1 MGASVPLSRPRPL
14 NDWRVWPRLLVL
26 VGFCV
31 LGGCASSPG
40 EMASAE
46 SPEDSAEV
54 WDTPESLLIAASPIA
69 PALDI
74 AVELFDPGIS
84 DEDRSPMA
92 AVRRMESQLL
102 AGELR
107 ETLIRSN
114 QWGVVRLVPTA
125 SSLTPVS
132 IRAAIV
138 LSDGRDLVLDVVVKD
153 AMGVFW
159 FDHTV
164 AYRQQVAGD
173 DGLEVI
179 FNALANRL
187 LSVWKD
193 KDLDERYAFLEGADI
208 AYAEA
213 LAPEAFS
220 GMIQRSETGWQVMRL
235 PAGDD
240 PMLARIERIRN
251 QEYLFCDTIDEQYV
265 DVAHHV
271 APTYRLWRAA
281 MFEQTEWLEGY
292 QKRAAARAGSAGD
305 SDFTRMQAEYAAYR
319 SFRIQEQ
326 ALFELA
332 EAFDGEARPTVIRT
346 QDQVIRLEGTLDKQ
360 YDTWRGLLRDI
371 YLIETGGQLP

>member
-1 MGASVPLSRPRPL
+1 MS
-14 NDWRVWPRLLVL
+14 DWPVLLRLLAM
-26 VGFCV
+26 VGVCV
-31 LGGCASSPG
+31 LGSCASPPS

-46 SPEDSAEV
+46 SQTDVARV
-54 WDTPESLLIAASPIA
+54 WDAPESLLVAASPIA

-84 DEDRSPMA
+84 DDDRSPLA
-92 AVRRMESQLL
+92 SVRRMESQLL

-107 ETLIRSN
+107 ETLVRSN

-138 LSDGRDLVLDVVVKD
+138 VSDGRDLVLDVVVRD
-153 AMGVFW
+153 AMGALW

-164 AYRQQVAGD
+164 AYRQQSSGE
-173 DGLEVI
+173 DGLTDI

-187 LSVWKD
+187 LSMWQD
-193 KDLDERYAFLEGADI
+193 RDLDERYALLQGADI

-213 LAPEAFS
+213 LVPEAFS
-220 GMIQRSETGWQVMRL
+220 GMVQRSETGWQVVRL
-235 PAGDD
+235 PAEDD

-265 DVAHHV
+265 DMVDRV
-271 APTYRLWRAA
+271 GPTYRLWRAA
-281 MFEQTEWLEGY
+281 TLEQAEWLERY
-292 QKRAAARAGSAGD
+292 QKRAAARTGSAGD
-305 SDFTRMQAEYAAYR
+305 SEFTRMQAEYAAYR

-346 QDQVIRLEGTLDKQ
+346 QDQVFRLEGTLDTQ

-371 YLIETGGQLP
+371 YLIETGGQAL

>member
-1 MGASVPLSRPRPL
+1 MS
-14 NDWRVWPRLLVL
+14 DWPVLLRLLAM
-26 VGFCV
+26 VGVCM
-31 LGGCASSPG
+31 LGSCASPPS

-46 SPEDSAEV
+46 SQTDVARV
-54 WDTPESLLIAASPIA
+54 WDTPESLLVAASPIA

-84 DEDRSPMA
+84 DDDRSPLA
-92 AVRRMESQLL
+92 SVRRMESQLL

-107 ETLIRSN
+107 ETLVRSN

-138 LSDGRDLVLDVVVKD
+138 VSDGRDLVLDVIVRD
-153 AMGVFW
+153 AMGALW

-164 AYRQQVAGD
+164 AYRQQSSGE
-173 DGLEVI
+173 DGFTDI

-187 LSVWKD
+187 LSMWQD
-193 KDLDERYAFLEGADI
+193 RDLDERYALLQGADI

-220 GMIQRSETGWQVMRL
+220 GMVQRSETGWQVVRL
-235 PAGDD
+235 PAEDD

-265 DVAHHV
+265 DMVDRV
-271 APTYRLWRAA
+271 GPTYRLWRAA
-281 MFEQTEWLEGY
+281 TLEQTEWLERY
-292 QKRAAARAGSAGD
+292 QKRAAARTGSAGD
-305 SDFTRMQAEYAAYR
+305 SEFTRMQAEYAAYR

-346 QDQVIRLEGTLDKQ
+346 QDQVFRLEGTLDTQ

-371 YLIETGGQLP
+371 YLIETGGQSL

>member
-1 MGASVPLSRPRPL
+1 
-14 NDWRVWPRLLVL
+14 
-26 VGFCV
+26 
-31 LGGCASSPG
+31 
-40 EMASAE
+40 
-46 SPEDSAEV
+46 
-54 WDTPESLLIAASPIA
+54 
-69 PALDI
+69 
-74 AVELFDPGIS
+74 
-84 DEDRSPMA
+84 
-92 AVRRMESQLL
+92 
-102 AGELR
+102 
-107 ETLIRSN
+107 
-114 QWGVVRLVPTA
+114 VVRLVPTA

-153 AMGVFW
+153 AMGALW

-164 AYRQQVAGD
+164 AYRQQAAGD
-173 DGLEVI
+173 DGLEGI

-187 LSVWKD
+187 LSAWQGKHR
-193 KDLDERYAFLEGADI
+193 DERYALLQGADI

-220 GMIQRSETGWQVMRL
+220 GMIQRSETAWQVVRL
-235 PAGDD
+235 PAEDD

-265 DVAHHV
+265 DMVDRV
-271 APTYRLWRAA
+271 GPTYRLWRAA
-281 MFEQTEWLEGY
+281 TLEQTEWLERY
-292 QKRAAARAGSAGD
+292 QKRAAARTGSAGD
-305 SDFTRMQAEYAAYR
+305 SEFTRMQAEYAAYR

-346 QDQVIRLEGTLDKQ
+346 QDQVFRLEGTLDTQ

-371 YLIETGGQLP
+371 YLIETGG